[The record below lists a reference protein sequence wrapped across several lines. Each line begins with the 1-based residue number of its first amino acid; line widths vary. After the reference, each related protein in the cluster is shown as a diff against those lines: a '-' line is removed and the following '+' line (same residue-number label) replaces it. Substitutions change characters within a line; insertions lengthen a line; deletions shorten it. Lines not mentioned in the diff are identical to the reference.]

1 MRQTG
6 RRRSVRRSV
15 AIECSV
21 HSAYWDGAVSFVVS
35 DLSYEGIWLETKV
48 TLEPGDELLLS
59 FVPPGARATVWAA
72 ARVVRV
78 SGRDGLPNG
87 MGLSFTFMSEG
98 DRTILVHSL
107 EGLPPHLPG
116 ARVPPVLPMAKAE
129 RPSAFGSEGW
139 APEGT
144 ANRSSCP
151 QESAGPR

>member
-59 FVPPGARATVWAA
+59 FVPPGAMRATVWAA

-78 SGRDGLPNG
+78 SGRDGLPHG
-87 MGLSFTFMSEG
+87 MGLAFTFMSEG
-98 DRTILVHSL
+98 DRAILVHSL

-116 ARVPPVLPMAKAE
+116 ARVPPVLPMANAE
-129 RPSAFGSEGW
+129 RPSAV
-139 APEGT
+139 AGT
-144 ANRSSCP
+144 NFASS
-151 QESAGPR
+151 SL